1 MGWRVSRSMAR
12 KRKLKGRIRPG
23 SPPGTLV
30 YVGEE
35 RPVRTHVTLIDYGP
49 DHVTEEVTKQ
59 IDELARRAGSDSVTW
74 INVEGVQDTNL
85 IAEFG
90 ERFHLHPL
98 LLEDILNTDHR
109 PKAEVYPNHI
119 FFVLRMLRV
128 GDDQT
133 ELHSEQ
139 VSLVLGEGYVL
150 SFQEAPGDVFEPIR
164 TRLRSGHQRI
174 RSMGPDYLLY
184 ALIDAVV
191 DHYFVVLETMDDRSE
206 RLEAAVFGGAQQD
219 TLREV
224 QKLKSDLVPLR
235 RAIWPLR
242 EALNSLMRDENPL
255 IHTDVRVFLRDVYD
269 HSVQVLDT
277 VEALRDTS
285 SSLLD
290 IYLSAVSNRMNE
302 VMKVLTVIATIFIP
316 LTFIAGVYGMNFQYM
331 PELRLHWAYP
341 TLWGVFAVV
350 TLVMILY
357 FRKRNWL

>member
-1 MGWRVSRSMAR
+1 MAR
-12 KRKLKGRIRPG
+12 KKKFKRRIRPG

-30 YVGEE
+30 YMGEE
-35 RPVRTHVTLIDYGP
+35 RPMKTRVTVIDYGP
-49 DHVTEEVTKQ
+49 DQLTEEVTKQ
-59 IDELARRAGSDSVTW
+59 IDAVAGKATGNLVTW
-74 INVEGVQDTNL
+74 INVEGLQETGL

-109 PKAEVYPNHI
+109 PKAEVYPDHV
-119 FFVLRMLRV
+119 FFVLRMLWFSN
-128 GDDQT
+128 DHK
-133 ELHSEQ
+133 ELHNEQ
-139 VSLVLGEGYVL
+139 VSLILGDGYVL
-150 SFQEAPGDVFEPIR
+150 SFQETPGDVFEPIR
-164 TRLRSGHQRI
+164 ARLRSGHQRI
-174 RSMGPDYLLY
+174 RSMGADYLLY

-206 RLEAAVFGGAQQD
+206 RLESAVFSDTRHD
-219 TLREV
+219 TLQEV
-224 QKLKSDLVPLR
+224 QKLKSDLVPIR

-242 EALNSLMRDENPL
+242 EALSSLVRDANPL
-255 IHTDVRVFLRDVYD
+255 IHADVRVFFRDVYD

-277 VEALRDTS
+277 IEALRDTS

-316 LTFIAGVYGMNFQYM
+316 LTFIAGVYGMNFEYM
-331 PELRLHWAYP
+331 PELHLHWAYP
-341 TLWGVFAVV
+341 ALWGVFVAI
-350 TLVMILY
+350 TFAMILY

>member
-1 MGWRVSRSMAR
+1 MAR
-12 KRKLKGRIRPG
+12 KKKLKRRIRPG

-35 RPVRTHVTLIDYGP
+35 RPLRTRVTVIDYGP
-49 DHVTEEVTKQ
+49 DHLTEEVTKQ
-59 IDELARRAGSDSVTW
+59 SDVAARKAEGDSVTW
-74 INVEGVQDTNL
+74 INVEGLQETSL

-109 PKAEVYPNHI
+109 PKAEFYQNHV
-119 FFVLRMLRV
+119 FFVLRMLWFAENHS
-128 GDDQT
+128 

-164 TRLRSGHQRI
+164 ARLRSGHQRI
-174 RSMGPDYLLY
+174 RSMGADYLLY

-206 RLEAAVFGGAQQD
+206 RLEIAVFGDARRD
-219 TLREV
+219 TLQEV

-242 EALNSLMRDENPL
+242 DALSSLVRDANPL
-255 IHTDVRVFLRDVYD
+255 IQAEVRVFFRDVYD

-316 LTFIAGVYGMNFQYM
+316 LTFIAGVYGMNFEYM
-331 PELRLHWAYP
+331 PELHLHWAYP
-341 TLWGVFAVV
+341 VLWGVFLAI
-350 TLVMILY
+350 TFAMILY
-357 FRKRNWL
+357 FKKRNWL